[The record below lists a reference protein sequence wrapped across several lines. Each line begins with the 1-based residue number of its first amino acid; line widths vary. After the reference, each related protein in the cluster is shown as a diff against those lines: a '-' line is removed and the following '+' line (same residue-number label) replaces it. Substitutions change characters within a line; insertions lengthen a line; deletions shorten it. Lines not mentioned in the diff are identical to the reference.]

1 MDIRYPIHIFAL
13 LSLSQASSAQKK
25 PAMDQKKPNVLFVMS
40 DQHRRQALGFMKED
54 PVITPNLDKFAKEAV
69 TFTRAY
75 SAHPVSGPNRAC
87 LFSGKYT
94 QNNKVFGNDCRL
106 EDDGNGMGALFKK
119 SGYSTGYIGKW
130 HLDGH
135 EGGKYSFVPRER
147 RLGFEYWLI
156 SQGHR
161 HFDGRYYG
169 DKDSLIVTGRWMPD
183 YETEKALEFLKNRN
197 GERDEGKPFCL
208 VVSYAPPH
216 NGMGPGFQNKHN
228 IGHWNA
234 LLKICQYVKVV
245 VLPPRNVLKRC
256 MNRLINC
263 HVGRM

>member
-1 MDIRYPIHIFAL
+1 
-13 LSLSQASSAQKK
+13 
-25 PAMDQKKPNVLFVMS
+25 
-40 DQHRRQALGFMKED
+40 MKED

-183 YETEKALEFLKNRN
+183 YETEKALEFLKNRKEN
-197 GERDEGKPFCL
+197 VMKESHFVWWYHMLLHIMAWDRDFRISIIS
-208 VVSYAPPH
+208 VT
-216 NGMGPGFQNKHN
+216 GMP
-228 IGHWNA
+228 
-234 LLKICQYVKVV
+234 Y
-245 VLPPRNVLKRC
+245 
-256 MNRLINC
+256 
-263 HVGRM
+263 

>member
-183 YETEKALEFLKNRN
+183 YETEKALE
-197 GERDEGKPFCL
+197 
-208 VVSYAPPH
+208 S
-216 NGMGPGFQNKHN
+216 
-228 IGHWNA
+228 
-234 LLKICQYVKVV
+234 
-245 VLPPRNVLKRC
+245 
-256 MNRLINC
+256 
-263 HVGRM
+263 

>member
-94 QNNKVFGNDCRL
+94 K
-106 EDDGNGMGALFKK
+106 
-119 SGYSTGYIGKW
+119 II
-130 HLDGH
+130 
-135 EGGKYSFVPRER
+135 KYSGTIVVWRMMEMYGSTFQKE
-147 RLGFEYWLI
+147 WL
-156 SQGHR
+156 
-161 HFDGRYYG
+161 
-169 DKDSLIVTGRWMPD
+169 
-183 YETEKALEFLKNRN
+183 
-197 GERDEGKPFCL
+197 
-208 VVSYAPPH
+208 
-216 NGMGPGFQNKHN
+216 
-228 IGHWNA
+228 
-234 LLKICQYVKVV
+234 
-245 VLPPRNVLKRC
+245 
-256 MNRLINC
+256 
-263 HVGRM
+263 